1 MKHKKTSAAL
11 FGLLMM
17 LGYPAHTE
25 ENKTMAGV
33 LPLCVEQPPGVEV
46 FSGDTLISLSRRMT
60 KPDAISSS
68 EWIEFIYQKN
78 QSIFIDNDRNRLPV
92 GVAISFPCSEVEVK
106 MASAEKPVTARL
118 MSALQEMEA
127 EIIQTRRLVEMQT
140 EEIRQLAVAT
150 EGIRQS
156 GENQI
161 GASNVR
167 AEPAGL
173 FSIAVL
179 GLTSLIALLFIV
191 LSVYLYRW
199 SRALSATTG
208 QTLPKLETIKHLL
221 RGIEVKIK
229 TPETVSDDGAGDGIS
244 DVSDLRDYLKRLIPV
259 DIAVDDFM
267 QDGEDSKAL
276 EVIKALIEDAL
287 DSCGVETFSPE
298 IGEDYRR
305 AEGVA
310 DYPKTQVTDKP
321 EDKFKIT
328 EVLEKGYRIKTE
340 TGYDV
345 IYPARVRIFNTN

>member
-1 MKHKKTSAAL
+1 MSKPMKYKKRKIIYLLLPGVLLCWASLAQAAKDDALTSAL
-11 FGLLMM
+11 
-17 LGYPAHTE
+17 PPCVDPPISIR
-25 ENKTMAGV
+25 V
-33 LPLCVEQPPGVEV
+33 L
-46 FSGDTLISLSRRMT
+46 SGDTLSEISQRMMQPGMRLNEWANSVYDSNPHAFIGKDKNRLREHAVLVLPCADNT
-60 KPDAISSS
+60 SVSEDAASSVVDPV
-68 EWIEFIYQKN
+68 
-78 QSIFIDNDRNRLPV
+78 IDNFDSTMQEIKTELAAIKRLVADQSKTQNIQAKPV
-92 GVAISFPCSEVEVK
+92 G
-106 MASAEKPVTARL
+106 
-118 MSALQEMEA
+118 
-127 EIIQTRRLVEMQT
+127 
-140 EEIRQLAVAT
+140 
-150 EGIRQS
+150 
-156 GENQI
+156 
-161 GASNVR
+161 
-167 AEPAGL
+167 
-173 FSIAVL
+173 FSMTAVL
-179 GLTSLIALLFIV
+179 GMAGLIVVLLIA

-221 RGIEVKIK
+221 RGIGVKIK
-229 TPETVSDDGAGDGIS
+229 TPETVSDDGAGDGTP

-276 EVIKALIEDAL
+276 EVVKALIEDAL

-310 DYPKTQVTDKP
+310 DYPKTQVADKP

-328 EVLEKGYRIKTE
+328 EVLEKGYRIKTA